1 MQAWIERND
10 IFKVVKNKL
19 PTKNTISSKKKKKK
33 KKSFKKEIDTFPD
46 KEKLRELSATRSA
59 LQDMLKGVL

>member
-1 MQAWIERND
+1 MQAWSETND

-19 PTKNTISSKKKKKK
+19 PTKNTITSK
-33 KKSFKKEIDTFPD
+33 KKSFKNEIDTFPD
-46 KEKLRELSATRSA
+46 KEKLRELIAIRSA